1 MRLKYVLSVCGEGVH
16 GEGDVCMVK
25 GSVHGEGVCGGGVNV
40 VTLLLQKIC
49 ADPEAHQRV
58 RRSYEM
64 MLDFYGMKLKEP
76 KTGLWVQCSK
86 RYHTY

>member
-25 GSVHGEGVCGGGVNV
+25 GVCGGGLNV

-49 ADPEAHQRV
+49 ADPKAHRRV
-58 RRSYEM
+58 CRSYEM

-76 KTGLWVQCSK
+76 KTGLWVQCSR
-86 RYHTY
+86 RYHMY